1 MFSLANTR
9 KKIATHAHHNYHKE
23 KKRKKE
29 RMRGG
34 GGGRKSRR
42 VKELKERIK
51 KALGDE

>member
-34 GGGRKSRR
+34 VEEKVDG
-42 VKELKERIK
+42 
-51 KALGDE
+51 

>member
-34 GGGRKSRR
+34 WKKKSTGKRIERTNKESSGR
-42 VKELKERIK
+42 
-51 KALGDE
+51 